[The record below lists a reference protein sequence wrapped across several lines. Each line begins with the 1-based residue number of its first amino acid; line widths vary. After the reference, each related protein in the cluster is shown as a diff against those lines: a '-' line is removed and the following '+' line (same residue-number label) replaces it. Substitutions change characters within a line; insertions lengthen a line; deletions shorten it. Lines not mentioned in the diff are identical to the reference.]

1 MKRFFILALIL
12 VIGLTACASES
23 EVVDLGEPAVA
34 RSGIEIYQP
43 WVRSVAMKAD
53 SGDGAHSGTV
63 TGAFMLIKN
72 TTSENDT
79 LVSASTDM
87 AAQVEIHETTMKD
100 DVMSMAEV
108 SGIDIP
114 ANGQVELKPG
124 GYHIMLIG
132 VKQALKE
139 GQTVTLR
146 LVFQNAGQV
155 TVEAEVRKP

>member
-12 VIGLTACASES
+12 VIGLAACASEP